1 MFDGTIW
8 QSVWCRRAAARP
20 SIAEVDAATV
30 REWQQRGAC
39 LLIDI
44 REDREF
50 HIERIPG
57 AHLAPLS
64 RLEQSLPS
72 PSPGLRAV
80 FLCQSGGRTRMQSG
94 RLAGCGLRDA
104 YILKGGMMSWK
115 ASGFPVE
122 RG

>member
-1 MFDGTIW
+1 MSLFGNLFG
-8 QSVWCRRAAARP
+8 VRRSADRP
-20 SIAEVDAATV
+20 SIQEVDAATV
-30 REWQQRGAC
+30 RQWQQSGAC

-50 HIERIPG
+50 RAERIPG

-72 PSPGLRAV
+72 VPSGRKAV
-80 FLCQSGGRTRMQSG
+80 FLCQSGGRTRMQAR
-94 RLAGCGLRDA
+94 RLASCGLGDA
-104 YILKGGMMSWK
+104 YVLKGGMMSWK
-115 ASGFPVE
+115 AGGFPLE